1 MCPWLLERSTVNYF
15 EIFKSLNF
23 EGVQDVKLN
32 RKERLIESNI
42 SDKMLY
48 DWSSRVKLKGSL
60 PQVRWA

>member
-15 EIFKSLNF
+15 KIFKSLNF

>member
-42 SDKMLY
+42 SDKML
-48 DWSSRVKLKGSL
+48 DGWSSQVKLKGSL
-60 PQVRWA
+60 SQVRWA